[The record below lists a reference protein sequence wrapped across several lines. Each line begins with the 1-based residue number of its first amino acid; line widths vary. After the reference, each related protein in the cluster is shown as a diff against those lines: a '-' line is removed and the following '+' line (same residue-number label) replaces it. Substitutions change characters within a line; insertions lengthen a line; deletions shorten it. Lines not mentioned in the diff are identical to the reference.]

1 MLYHR
6 DPFLHWIGEL
16 VGLHYVHDRRM
27 PLGSDTNLPIIL
39 VTGVPGSGRSSLLG
53 ALAVRYRNRTPL
65 GYVDLA
71 EPRPAGAIAGADPSS
86 LIPILDSL
94 VWDFTR
100 RTRDTGQL
108 RLPRLMLALFT
119 LALWPPG
126 HGLTPPQA
134 EALAKKASKQ
144 LSGWFGGEQGRRL
157 AGRLLAALLRAIP
170 TLGLPVPG
178 PVGVLSAEGVRIFV
192 DEVLTRGQGHAVRS
206 WWQRHLPNEPGTGA
220 QKVLGV
226 ARDFHRGGDW
236 RTRAERNLVAALL
249 ADLTAEFG
257 ADRRFRLRRPLLLI
271 DNVDRDPAGTA
282 LLELVLKNRQV
293 ATDPLVLVGSALP
306 GHAARWPDARTVAL
320 DEVPAK
326 PARPASLVVVP
337 LDPLREAEDTL
348 EVFDERYRLDSVEPS
363 NEPQAEMPRLV
374 HRLADGLPLAVGA
387 LAAAVARQAGHGGV
401 DPWELLDL
409 PVLGAAPGEPD
420 VSVAE
425 YLLPLLVPDTG
436 VRDDLVLFAAAQ
448 DAAAARVLANWYLPK
463 GRRAVAVEAVERFL
477 REQTR
482 PRTGTGFLVGD
493 TLVRMV
499 LLHRLR
505 ACGTAAGPGWD
516 EVHGCLHAHYAGAN
530 PGGPGTG
537 PFGRE
542 EPSRLRHALSLG
554 HEQRVADRFSTAF
567 GSSGQRAWLDALVFV
582 STAPPASRLTRLAGQ
597 DDPADPDRAHRAIAR
612 LVHNAWYLSDP
623 RTPPDR
629 AAIGRLYDDLRVL
642 AADHPSDGQIF
653 FDAATNWSQS
663 LTAWRQDSEWLDTG
677 GETS

>member
-1 MLYHR
+1 MLYNR
-6 DPFLHWIGEL
+6 DTFLHWIGEL
-16 VGLHYVHDRRM
+16 VGLHYVHDRRI
-27 PLGSDTNLPIIL
+27 PLGSDANLPIIL
-39 VTGVPGSGRSSLLG
+39 VTGVNGSGRSSLLG

-71 EPRPAGAIAGADPSS
+71 EPSPAGATADTGAGSSS

-108 RLPRLMLALFT
+108 QLPRLMLALFT
-119 LALWPPG
+119 VALWPPG
-126 HGLTPPQA
+126 QELTPPEAQ
-134 EALAKKASKQ
+134 ALAKKASDQ
-144 LSGWFGGEQGRRL
+144 LRGWFGGEQGQRL
-157 AGRLLAALLRAIP
+157 ARKLLAALLKAIP

-178 PVGVLSAEGVRIFV
+178 PVGVLAAEGVRLFV
-192 DEVLTRGQGHAVRS
+192 DEVLTRGQGHTVRS
-206 WWQRHLPNEPGTGA
+206 WWGRHLPNEPGTGA

-271 DNVDRDPAGTA
+271 DNVDRDPAGVA
-282 LLELVLKNRQV
+282 LLELVLKNRQLS
-293 ATDPLVLVGSALP
+293 TDPLVLVGSALP
-306 GHAARWPDARTVAL
+306 RHAAHWRDACTVAL

-337 LDPLREAEDTL
+337 LAPLRETEDTL
-348 EVFDERYRLDSVEPS
+348 EVFDERYRLDSVDRSREPR
-363 NEPQAEMPRLV
+363 AELPRLV
-374 HRLADGLPLAVGA
+374 HRLTDGLPLGVGA
-387 LAAAVARQAGHGGV
+387 LAAAVARQAGQGGA

-409 PVLGAAPGEPD
+409 PVPGAAADEPE

-425 YLLPLLVPDTG
+425 YLLPLLVPDKD
-436 VRDDLVLFAAAQ
+436 V
-448 DAAAARVLANWYLPK
+448 RVLANWYLPN
-463 GRRAVAVEAVERFL
+463 GRRAKAVEAAERFL

-482 PRTGTGFLVGD
+482 PRAGTGFLVSD

-505 ACGTAAGPGWD
+505 TRGTAAGPGWD

-530 PGGPGTG
+530 PGGPDTG
-537 PFGRE
+537 PFGPK

-554 HEQRVADRFSTAF
+554 HEQRVADRFTTAF
-567 GSSGQRAWLDALVFV
+567 ASSGQRAWLDALVFV
-582 STAPPASRLTRLAGQ
+582 SAAPPAGRLTRLTGEE
-597 DDPADPDRAHRAIAR
+597 DTVDPDRAHRAIAR

-629 AAIGRLYDDLRVL
+629 AAIGRLQEDLNVL
-642 AADHPSDGQIF
+642 ATEHTTSNGQIF
-653 FDAATNWSQS
+653 ADAATNWPRS
-663 LTAWRQDSEWLDTG
+663 LLAWRQDSAWLDTG
-677 GETS
+677 GEAP